1 MKGPATTTLV
11 ERPPP
16 GPARGAVAAPAWVVA
31 LLSLGL
37 VLIAGFGLVRAYRRR
52 AK

>member
-31 LLSLGL
+31 ALSLGL
-37 VLIAGFGLVRAYRRR
+37 VLLAAFSLLRAWRRR

>member
-11 ERPPP
+11 ERPPA

-37 VLIAGFGLVRAYRRR
+37 LVLAAYGLVRAFRRR